1 MIQTPIHAMTC
12 TAMLLCLGGT
22 AIGAPQ
28 PNIVFVHVDDLG
40 WQDTSVP
47 MHETVT
53 ELNERYRTPSMQ
65 RLADSGAVLT
75 SNYAAAPVCTPSRTS
90 LMTGQAPARTHITYW
105 TLHRDQDTS
114 RAHPHLQ
121 APHWNMNGLHE
132 EDVTLPLLLR
142 RAGYRTIH
150 VGKAHLGAHDT
161 SGADPTRLGFDV
173 NIAGHASGAPG
184 SYLGIHRFMN
194 TKNPQRFEPT
204 SVWDVPGLEDWH
216 DQDIYLT
223 EVLTEEALGELDRA
237 HKDGTPFFLHFAP
250 YAVHTPIMPN
260 EQYAEH
266 YESLPAREA
275 AYATMIESVDT
286 AVGAILDRLA
296 EHGLQEHT
304 IVVVSSDNGGLSAHA
319 RDGKPHVHNAPLRSG
334 KGSAYEGGTRVPGI
348 VRWPGVTRPG
358 SRIDT
363 PVVTHD
369 WFPTL
374 LDAAGAT
381 SLISPLHHVDGQDLH
396 ATLAGESTDLET
408 ERVILWH
415 QPHQWGARGPGILP
429 YTAIR
434 QGDWKLI
441 FRHADGGLELYD
453 LSSDLGERNELSTL
467 KPQRTRAM
475 AALLSE
481 TARAHGAQP
490 SIDTRTGRAVPWP
503 DEMDDRH
510 PAAPDGMT
518 WIPGGTFTMGSSN
531 GYREERPEHQVT
543 LDGFFMDTNE
553 VTNAQFARFIEDTGY
568 VTIAERIPEADDYP
582 DAPPELLVP
591 ASAVFHA
598 PSSISNRLDIG
609 QWWSLVPDADWRHP
623 EGPGSSIANRMD
635 HPVVHVAW
643 DDAQAY
649 ADWAGKQLPTEAQW
663 EYAARGGLEA
673 RPFNWGDEYV
683 PGGTWMANTWQGRFP
698 VQDDELDGHGGSAPV
713 GSFPSNGWGLHDMAG
728 NAWEWCADWYS
739 EDWYERSG
747 RRNPTGPA
755 MDTIVDNESPA
766 GPRRITRGGSFL
778 CSPEFCIRYRPAAR
792 MPVTPDSS
800 LSHTGFRCVRPAS
813 QDPSGTP

>member
-1 MIQTPIHAMTC
+1 MGPR
-12 TAMLLCLGGT
+12 
-22 AIGAPQ
+22 
-28 PNIVFVHVDDLG
+28 
-40 WQDTSVP
+40 S
-47 MHETVT
+47 
-53 ELNERYRTPSMQ
+53 S
-65 RLADSGAVLT
+65 
-75 SNYAAAPVCTPSRTS
+75 
-90 LMTGQAPARTHITYW
+90 
-105 TLHRDQDTS
+105 
-114 RAHPHLQ
+114 
-121 APHWNMNGLHE
+121 
-132 EDVTLPLLLR
+132 
-142 RAGYRTIH
+142 
-150 VGKAHLGAHDT
+150 
-161 SGADPTRLGFDV
+161 
-173 NIAGHASGAPG
+173 
-184 SYLGIHRFMN
+184 
-194 TKNPQRFEPT
+194 
-204 SVWDVPGLEDWH
+204 
-216 DQDIYLT
+216 
-223 EVLTEEALGELDRA
+223 
-237 HKDGTPFFLHFAP
+237 LHFAP

-260 EQYAEH
+260 DRYAEH
-266 YESLPAREA
+266 YESLPNREA

-286 AVGAILDRLA
+286 AVGELLDRLA
-296 EHGLQEHT
+296 EHGIEENT

-319 RDGKPHVHNAPLRSG
+319 RDGEPHMHNAPLRSG

-374 LDAAGAT
+374 LEAAGAT
-381 SLISPLHHVDGQDLH
+381 SLISPLHHVDGRNLH
-396 ATLAGESTDLET
+396 ATLAGEPTDLET
-408 ERVILWH
+408 ARVILWH

-467 KPQRTRAM
+467 QPERTRAM

-481 TARAHGAQP
+481 TARAHGAQA
-490 SIDTRTGRAVPWP
+490 SIDTRTGQAVPWP
-503 DEMDDRH
+503 DEKDDRR

-518 WIPGGTFTMGSSN
+518 WIPSGTFTMGSSN

-553 VTNAQFARFIEDTGY
+553 VTNAQFARFVENTGY
-568 VTIAERIPEADDYP
+568 VTVAERTPEADDYP
-582 DAPPELLVP
+582 DAPAELLVP
-591 ASAVFHA
+591 ASAVFKA
-598 PSSISNRLDIG
+598 PPSIANRQDIG
-609 QWWSLVPDADWRHP
+609 QWWSLVPDAHWRHP
-623 EGPGSSIANRMD
+623 EGPGTSIDDRMN
-635 HPVVHVAW
+635 HPVVHIAW

-649 ADWAGKQLPTEAQW
+649 AEWAGKQLPTEAQW

-673 RPFNWGDEYV
+673 RPFTWGDEYT
-683 PGGTWMANTWQGRFP
+683 PDGTWMANTWQGRFP
-698 VQDDELDGHGGSAPV
+698 VQDDQLDGHGGTAPV

-728 NAWEWCADWYS
+728 NAWEWCEDWYS

-755 MDTIVDNESPA
+755 QDTIVDTASPA

-800 LSHTGFRCVRPAS
+800 LSHTGFRCVPPGTSGSVGNTVDNLESAKFRFQFPAS
-813 QDPSGTP
+813 SRVLGDLGEVVHLVGILVHVEELPLSPTGVLDEFPAIGAHTPVRLDVVDPLFEVLVIDGVAPWSLVTSLQERPQAGPLHAIGRLDSAGIEKGLGKVEVLHEGILGTARSNRSRPTNHQRRPQ